1 MVTTA
6 AYLSQTESIVLPVL
20 VASSLVMAGLMTG
33 ILWVVRAVHAAME
46 AS

>member
-1 MVTTA
+1 MVTTT

-20 VASSLVMAGLMTG
+20 VASSLVLAGLATG
-33 ILWVVRAVHAAME
+33 IMWVVRAVHAGME